1 MCGAAF
7 CVGGP
12 NFHRLSAG
20 SLQTGHIQKSDMK
33 RSDLIMDFLTNF
45 LRDQDGAVTVDF
57 VVIVAAICT
66 LGLVVVVAIS
76 GGVTNVSNF
85 IVDFLANIQ
94 V

>member
-1 MCGAAF
+1 
-7 CVGGP
+7 
-12 NFHRLSAG
+12 
-20 SLQTGHIQKSDMK
+20 
-33 RSDLIMDFLTNF
+33 MDFLTNF

-85 IVDFLANIQ
+85 IVDFLANVQ